1 MSQLLQARHL
11 FSAEE
16 YEMMGEILG
25 EGARVELIE
34 GEIVDM
40 VPIGPRHQSYVNRLT
55 DLFTYLWRGRAVVQV
70 QGPVQLND
78 LSEVQP
84 DIALLKKS
92 VDEYENTHPGP
103 LDILLVVEVSD
114 TTLMRDL
121 EKAKLYAKSGVNQC
135 WIIDMN
141 NRETIVM
148 TNPTS
153 DGYTT
158 QRRVAAN
165 ERLEDPIEPGK
176 YFDSSNLFG
185 PAT

>member
-1 MSQLLQARHL
+1 M
-11 FSAEE
+11 
-16 YEMMGEILG
+16 
-25 EGARVELIE
+25 
-34 GEIVDM
+34 
-40 VPIGPRHQSYVNRLT
+40 
-55 DLFTYLWRGRAVVQV
+55 
-70 QGPVQLND
+70 
-78 LSEVQP
+78 
-84 DIALLKKS
+84 
-92 VDEYENTHPGP
+92 
-103 LDILLVVEVSD
+103 VEVSD